1 MEKTYSSPTI
11 TPLHITP
18 FRLLSGSGTGPNFN
32 VGNSS
37 ITEASA
43 TTDAAARS
51 FYDDDYDEEE

>member
-18 FRLLSGSGTGPNFN
+18 LQLLSGSGAGPNFN
-32 VGNSS
+32 VGSS

-43 TTDAAARS
+43 TTEAAARG